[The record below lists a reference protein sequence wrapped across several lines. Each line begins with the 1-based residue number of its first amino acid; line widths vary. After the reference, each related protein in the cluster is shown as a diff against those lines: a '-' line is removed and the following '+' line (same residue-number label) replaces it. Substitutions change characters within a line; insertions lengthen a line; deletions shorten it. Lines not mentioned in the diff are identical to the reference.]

1 MESEKMVGLRPYRK
15 EEADIFYG
23 REKEVEGLLQILQK
37 DKLVTVIG
45 APGTGK
51 SSLINAGLIPRLE
64 EGFLAQAG
72 KQWSVCKFRPGISPI
87 ENMAYS
93 LTSKGGLTLDGKS
106 NTEDFSDYHQTLKD
120 LGSLGLV
127 QIYTKSEV
135 NNKKNLLIVIDQLE
149 DLFKFNRYFDHEKSE
164 QDDLLINILART
176 TKIKETAIY
185 FAIVIQSD
193 YVSYLSQY
201 AKLQEI
207 ISKSQYAVPNFS
219 KAGIKEIIENNFLDK
234 GISFSNK
241 AFKSIVDIVLADP
254 TFLPNMQFLFQQIR
268 ITKNVNSNQKVE
280 PVDIES
286 LGGVENC
293 LKFAFE
299 GSYQELSEVQKNHFE
314 KICKALYTFDIDQD
328 SRYAQIMSISKV
340 TALSVKEISD
350 VIFIF
355 KSKVNQ
361 SFEIIPRAITG
372 VEKNN
377 KKTLDL
383 DDIINNKYLLQ
394 RNWEREITWQDEEE
408 ESFKS
413 FKTFSEITENFNS
426 GKASLLFTPELEL
439 AKEWVENKFHNSN
452 WAKKYRF
459 NFKNTVD
466 FIYKSI
472 RFHEE
477 NREREE
483 NRLRRKRKTT
493 RLVVSVMSVLILIAS
508 ALAIRSYFAERR
520 AIESKEIAD
529 LNAREAIKQREK
541 AGLEREKSDSLRI
554 VAVIAQENAEY
565 DKILALEAQE
575 KAEKARTRALIANKK
590 ANQQAEI
597 AQKQK
602 LVADTER
609 EHALNEKKNADKARE
624 ESENRRKIAQIE
636 SEFYPIVRK
645 MERLVEYEN
654 ASDELYQNKVFEA
667 IDEALNKYKEHF
679 QIQKDIYGTSED
691 TEGTYMILQTALRV
705 LEGKNSYNE
714 TSMMLYRMRKNTA
727 IRSIDSYGGSILA
740 FGGDDGTL
748 NILNTINKSNL
759 EIPINERIRKIRF
772 INPNNILIGTFEGDV
787 FRVDL
792 SQDFEKDKETLLFSS
807 KNPIVDIQINSSS
820 NDIIVFTDKE
830 VVFLDDSENSSNIQK
845 VSFKIKGVDFNGDQL
860 FFASNNEVFLYN
872 GENIISLPLQF
883 DYLANEEILTFN
895 FSKEFLFIGTES
907 GKIFTYINN
916 GTIDGRTPLEY
927 LGTLV
932 LHRSGITKLY
942 FDEENNSLYSAS
954 FDNQILRYKIEKSNF
969 DNAVRDFISLSGHEK
984 WVWDLSLTKNP
995 GGKELIVTVDENGN
1009 VLTWFKNLE
1018 DLANKVESLLNEQ
1031 KKILPNS

>member
-93 LTSKGGLTLDGKS
+93 LTSTGGLTLDGKS

-268 ITKNVNSNQKVE
+268 ITKKVNSNQKVE

>member
-135 NNKKNLLIVIDQLE
+135 NKKKNLLIVIDQLE

-554 VAVIAQENAEY
+554 VAVIAQKNAEY

>member
-565 DKILALEAQE
+565 DKILALEAQK

>member
-93 LTSKGGLTLDGKS
+93 LTSTGGLTLDGKS